1 MCGELFKA
9 MAGIDMV
16 HVPYRSSFLICSAD
30 RCRSRLVPISQTIE
44 YVRTAKLRALA
55 VTAAMRQPMLQ
66 DTPTVAEFVPG
77 YQASGWYGIGAPKNT
92 AAEIVNSLN
101 MEING
106 SLADPK
112 MAAQLA
118 DIGAV
123 PMPMT
128 PAELGKF
135 IADETEKWD
144 KVIRAANIKPE

>member
-1 MCGELFKA
+1 
-9 MAGIDMV
+9 MV
-16 HVPYRSSFLICSAD
+16 HVPYRSSFLPDLFSGQVQIAFS
-30 RCRSRLVPISQTIE
+30 PISQTIE

-92 AAEIVNSLN
+92 AAEIVDSLN

-106 SLADPK
+106 SLADQK

-135 IADETEKWD
+135 IADETEKWG

>member
-1 MCGELFKA
+1 
-9 MAGIDMV
+9 
-16 HVPYRSSFLICSAD
+16 
-30 RCRSRLVPISQTIE
+30 
-44 YVRTAKLRALA
+44 
-55 VTAAMRQPMLQ
+55 MLQ

-92 AAEIVNSLN
+92 AAEIVNRLN

-106 SLADPK
+106 SLANPK

-135 IADETEKWD
+135 IADETEKWG

>member
-1 MCGELFKA
+1 M
-9 MAGIDMV
+9 
-16 HVPYRSSFLICSAD
+16 
-30 RCRSRLVPISQTIE
+30 
-44 YVRTAKLRALA
+44 
-55 VTAAMRQPMLQ
+55 
-66 DTPTVAEFVPG
+66 AEFVPG

-101 MEING
+101 MEINV

-135 IADETEKWD
+135 IADETEKWG
-144 KVIRAANIKPE
+144 KVILAANIKPD